1 MIFLAKPSLTVPSI
15 SSNLRQHSRCRITG
29 SRRHRRAGVVLELLL
44 SFPVLLIAFL
54 AAIQFGMLFS
64 KNQQLALASRIGA
77 LAAAQSFDLLPV
89 NGPVPPSILQP
100 ITRHM
105 NLMGVSPYGV
115 LIEHNVTN
123 PQPMTPVL
131 LASGTPAC
139 TQPTTPLPTSGR
151 YVRVTVC
158 VKVTQIAPDLL
169 GFFGLDITAD
179 KIQQTSVF
187 RYEL

>member
-1 MIFLAKPSLTVPSI
+1 MKTNPLLVSQRSHCRI
-15 SSNLRQHSRCRITG
+15 SSRRFSSQLHLA
-29 SRRHRRAGVVLELLL
+29 RHRRAGVVLELLL
-44 SFPVLLIAFL
+44 SFPILLIAFL

-64 KNQQLALASRIGA
+64 KIQQLALASRIGA
-77 LAAAQSFDLLPV
+77 LAAAQSIALTPV
-89 NGPVPPSILQP
+89 NGPVPLSILQP
-100 ITRHM
+100 ITRQM
-105 NLMGVSPYGV
+105 NLISASPYGV
-115 LIEHNVTN
+115 LIEHNATN
-123 PQPMTPVL
+123 PQPVTPVL

-169 GFFGLDITAD
+169 GMFGLDITTLNA
-179 KIQQTSVF
+179 QQTSVF

>member
-1 MIFLAKPSLTVPSI
+1 MLSN
-15 SSNLRQHSRCRITG
+15 SSQIMQRPRCRNSSRCTT
-29 SRRHRRAGVVLELLL
+29 RRHRRAGVTLELVL

-77 LAAAQSFDLLPV
+77 LAASQSLALTPV
-89 NGPVPPSILQP
+89 NGPVPPSILLP
-100 ITRHM
+100 ITRQM
-105 NLMGVSPYGV
+105 NLMGVSSFGV
-115 LIEHNVTN
+115 LIEHNATN
-123 PQPMTPVL
+123 PMPMAPIL
-131 LASGTPAC
+131 LASGTPAA
-139 TQPTTPLPTSGR
+139 TQPSTPLPVNGR

-169 GFFGLDITAD
+169 GLFGLDISTDNA
-179 KIQQTSVF
+179 QQTSVF